1 MRSANLGD
9 SEPVFEET
17 GQGETEFVPTG
28 NGKTPSK
35 SIMTLPP
42 ALESELQSLK
52 EAFAVPT
59 GRLKE
64 IVTQFE
70 TELGEGL
77 EKGYQNIV
85 GYILAAVHEYT
96 QC

>member
-1 MRSANLGD
+1 MRLANLGD

-17 GQGETEFVPTG
+17 GEGETEFVPTG

-35 SIMTLPP
+35 SIMALPP
-42 ALESELQSLK
+42 ELESELQSLK

-64 IVTQFE
+64 VVTQFE
-70 TELGEGL
+70 IELSEGL
-77 EKGYQNIV
+77 EKDYQNIV
-85 GYILAAVHEYT
+85 GYTPAAVHEYT